1 MAPTEAAI
9 LNNFLLAPSQLPA
22 IITPH
27 DFVAFFPRPQQS
39 SSQIKT
45 LYRDL
50 QTQRNAVVDT
60 VAANI
65 ENEAKRS
72 KGLRRAVVRAR
83 RQAESQDYDQEIEI
97 ERSVWLCKSQDSMSQ
112 NWAKYVKQLL
122 GNASGINGP
131 KRDLQSVLPE
141 LESTVTDLESEI
153 KRLEEEEA
161 ELRQTLNQT
170 VGSMSDLRYGRLAN
184 SQLPEQ
190 VLESLSDL
198 HATCKRGI

>member
-1 MAPTEAAI
+1 MAPTESAI
-9 LNNFLLAPSQLPA
+9 LDNFLIAPSQLPA
-22 IITPH
+22 VITPH
-27 DFVAFFPRPQQS
+27 DFTALFPRPQQS
-39 SSQIKT
+39 SSQIRT

-50 QTQRNAVVDT
+50 QTQRKAVVDT

-65 ENEAKRS
+65 QTEAKRS

-97 ERSVWLCKSQDSMSQ
+97 ERSLF
-112 NWAKYVKQLL
+112 
-122 GNASGINGP
+122 GNASGIDGP
-131 KRDLQSVLPE
+131 KRDLQSVLPQ
-141 LESTVTDLESEI
+141 LDSIITDLEGEI
-153 KRLEEEEA
+153 RRLGEEEA
-161 ELRQTLNQT
+161 ELRQSLNQT

-198 HATCKRGI
+198 HETCKRRV

>member
-27 DFVAFFPRPQQS
+27 DFVAFFPRPQQP

-50 QTQRNAVVDT
+50 QMQRNAVVDT

-97 ERSVWLCKSQDSMSQ
+97 ERS
-112 NWAKYVKQLL
+112 LL

>member
-1 MAPTEAAI
+1 MAPTESAI

-27 DFVAFFPRPQQS
+27 DFTALFPRPQQS
-39 SSQIKT
+39 SPQIRT

-65 ENEAKRS
+65 ETEAKRS

-83 RQAESQDYDQEIEI
+83 RQAESQEYDQEIEI
-97 ERSVWLCKSQDSMSQ
+97 ERSVRLCCSHNVSLRELTMSQ
-112 NWAKYVKQLL
+112 LF
-122 GNASGINGP
+122 GNASGIDGP

-141 LESTVTDLESEI
+141 LEGTITDLESEI
-153 KRLEEEEA
+153 RRLEEEAA
-161 ELRQTLNQT
+161 EMQQSLNRT

-198 HATCKRGI
+198 HETCKRRG